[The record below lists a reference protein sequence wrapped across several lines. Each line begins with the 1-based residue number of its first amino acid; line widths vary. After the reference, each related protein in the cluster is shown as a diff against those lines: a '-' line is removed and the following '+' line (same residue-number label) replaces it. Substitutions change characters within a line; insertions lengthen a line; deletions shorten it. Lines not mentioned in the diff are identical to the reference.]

1 MKDDRV
7 EGPLARRL
15 APACVVRGLEN
26 ARLCWHFLPE
36 IFFCYCRRRSQIREE
51 NGSKKIGR
59 CSLEEILRVCC
70 QKPGANEM
78 HFELQL
84 SQAEGGG
91 VGSRRRNWTTSRAS
105 YEAQSP
111 GDRSLFV

>member
-15 APACVVRGLEN
+15 APACGAGTREREALLAFPAGD
-26 ARLCWHFLPE
+26 
-36 IFFCYCRRRSQIREE
+36 FFCCYCRRRSQIREE

-59 CSLEEILRVCC
+59 CSLEEIRRVCC

-91 VGSRRRNWTTSRAS
+91 VGSRGRNWTTSRAS
-105 YEAQSP
+105 HEAQSP
-111 GDRSLFV
+111 GD